1 MYMLSLL
8 CLQTPTSCYRENQS
22 SRAAYKTA
30 SLSTEEKERKKKK
43 KKKKSQRDLQL
54 QQEVKK
60 KKKKKGKKKRNKEEE
75 NVEHPHAVFVRERR
89 HSPCFDLAVYSLF
102 KRSNLIFILKLAA
115 GRSFSE
121 QKASPT

>member
-1 MYMLSLL
+1 MGGGGG
-8 CLQTPTSCYRENQS
+8 EG
-22 SRAAYKTA
+22 
-30 SLSTEEKERKKKK
+30 ERKK
-43 KKKKSQRDLQL
+43 RT
-54 QQEVKK
+54 E
-60 KKKKKGKKKRNKEEE
+60 KRTEK
-75 NVEHPHAVFVRERR
+75 NVEQPHAVFVRERR